1 MSDELENLG
10 QRIARA
16 KKTRRAS
23 PENLQA
29 QAEDEESN
37 REMSFGMRVAVELIA
52 GLIVGVLIGFF
63 LDRWFHTMPL
73 FLIIFTFIGAAA
85 GFWNIYKL
93 AFKSESDKNP
103 PR

>member
-1 MSDELENLG
+1 MSDEFDELS
-10 QRIARA
+10 RKIARA
-16 KKTRRAS
+16 REMRQAS

-29 QAEDEESN
+29 KAEDEESN
-37 REMSFGMRVAVELIA
+37 REMSFGMRVAVELVA
-52 GLIVGVLIGFF
+52 GIIVGVLIGFF

-73 FLIIFTFIGAAA
+73 FLIIFMLVGAAG

-93 AFKSESDKNP
+93 AFQGQSDKNP